1 MLKTLFKGRSIRTRA
16 LLVESLSFSPE
27 RLEEKMMEL
36 AHGVISRIQWDDEK
50 IRTFKEVAD
59 AKRV

>member
-1 MLKTLFKGRSIRTRA
+1 MIKSIFKGKAERTRA

-36 AHGVISRIQWDDEK
+36 AHGAISRIQWDEDR
-50 IRTFKEVAD
+50 IRTFREVAD
-59 AKRV
+59 A